1 MTALQS
7 FSPVA
12 TTSASVL
19 LRSRPPA
26 NSRPMRRRTR
36 VLPLDQQGIRA
47 DWLTRGIEEANC
59 ALFHAALYPILP
71 KLKARIRSW
80 LKSHGADP
88 SMARDQLLI
97 ADLALGVIV
106 LAFEKGRRWRQNQ
119 SVLDWLA
126 SFIPVVYAKSQPAYA
141 AHQIAAR

>member
-1 MTALQS
+1 
-7 FSPVA
+7 
-12 TTSASVL
+12 
-19 LRSRPPA
+19 
-26 NSRPMRRRTR
+26 
-36 VLPLDQQGIRA
+36 
-47 DWLTRGIEEANC
+47 
-59 ALFHAALYPILP
+59 
-71 KLKARIRSW
+71 
-80 LKSHGADP
+80 
-88 SMARDQLLI
+88 MARDQLLI